1 MPTYLKINEVAEML
15 RLGERAV
22 YEMLRTGR
30 IPGAAKAGGKW
41 RVGKDKLVEWMAAGG
56 ELAGDQGDNKDDQG
70 RGRL

>member
-41 RVGKDKLVEWMAAGG
+41 RVDRDKLVEWMAAGG
-56 ELAGDQGDNKDDQG
+56 ELADDQG
-70 RGRL
+70 ENKHD

>member
-41 RVGKDKLVEWMAAGG
+41 RVDRDKLVEWMAAGG
-56 ELAGDQGDNKDDQG
+56 ELAAEPAHDQQDNQ
-70 RGRL
+70 

>member
-1 MPTYLKINEVAEML
+1 MPTYLKINEVAQML

-41 RVGKDKLVEWMAAGG
+41 RVDRDKLVEWMAAGG
-56 ELAGDQGDNKDDQG
+56 ELAAGTADDQQDNQ
-70 RGRL
+70 